1 MLKEIGGY
9 MEIIYLIL
17 FWVGLSAG
25 VGAFWQSKGHSFA
38 GGLFC
43 SILLSPL
50 IGFIVGLVI
59 QPNVKKVEQIKID
72 EGTMKKC
79 PYCAEIVKREAVVC
93 RYCGKEL
100 EDEFKGKKSIIK
112 VSRSGKFFH
121 CPFCNQGLKSVYVA
135 ECPKCHKK
143 LFVDEETESTK

>member
-1 MLKEIGGY
+1 
-9 MEIIYLIL
+9 MEDTLMPLFYLIAIY
-17 FWVGLSAG
+17 VGFCAA
-25 VGAFWQSKGHSFA
+25 VGALWQSKGRGFA
-38 GGLFC
+38 GGFIL
-43 SILLSPL
+43 SILLSPVIGL
-50 IGFIVGLVI
+50 IIGLVI
-59 QPNVKKVEQIKID
+59 SSDEAKLDEQKLMQ
-72 EGTMKKC
+72 GTMKKC